1 VHDRLVGLVAGRFA
15 IELVLAR
22 LVQWPAIMSNQNE
35 RIRYAVVGAGNIAQV
50 AVLPAFGHA
59 DSNSELC
66 AVISG
71 DAEKR
76 TALREKYD
84 FELDGDYA
92 DFESILE
99 RGRIDAVYVAT
110 PNSHHKEFTLRAA
123 DAGVNVLCEKPMA
136 PTAEDCRAM
145 IEACIGNDVKLMVA
159 YRLHFEEA
167 TLEAMEIARS
177 GKLGKLRL
185 FSSFFS
191 HVVRPGDIRRE
202 PDVAGGATY
211 DLGVYCINA
220 ARHLFDAEPIL
231 VRAEAI
237 EKDGVDDTVSA
248 VLRFPGD
255 RLAQF
260 CVSNSVAGVS
270 SYRIGGSDGDL
281 RVEPAYEYVDA
292 LMHHLT
298 IDEDTKTK
306 KFKRGDQ
313 FAPELRYFSECIL
326 EDREPEPSGEEG
338 LCDVRVVE
346 AILESA
352 RQDRSVPLPPY
363 ERRRRPSRDQADHVR
378 PVKKPKTVNAPSPSV
393 K

>member
-1 VHDRLVGLVAGRFA
+1 MAKETRK
-15 IELVLAR
+15 
-22 LVQWPAIMSNQNE
+22 
-35 RIRYAVVGAGNIAQV
+35 IRYAVVGAGNIAQV

-59 DSNSELC
+59 EENSELC
-66 AVISG
+66 ALISG

-76 TALREKYD
+76 AALRDKYEV
-84 FELDGDYA
+84 ELDGDYA

-123 DAGVNVLCEKPMA
+123 AAGVHVLCEKPLA
-136 PTAEDCRAM
+136 PTADDCREM
-145 IEACIGNDVKLMVA
+145 IEACSANDVKLMVA

-167 TLEAMEIARS
+167 TLEAIEIARS
-177 GKLGKLRL
+177 GKLGELKL

-202 PDVAGGATY
+202 PEVAGGATY

-220 ARHLFDAEPIL
+220 ARNLFDAEPIL
-231 VRAEAI
+231 VLAQAI
-237 EKDGVDDTVSA
+237 EKNGVDDTLSA
-248 VLRFPGD
+248 VLRFPDD

-270 SYRIGGSDGDL
+270 SYRIGGSNGDL
-281 RVEPAYEYVDA
+281 RVEPAYEYVEPIV
-292 LMHHLT
+292 HHLT
-298 IDEDTKTK
+298 IDEETKTK
-306 KFKRGDQ
+306 KFKKGDQ
-313 FAPELRYFSECIL
+313 FAPELRHFSQCIL
-326 EDREPEPSGEEG
+326 DDREPEPSGEEG
-338 LCDVRVVE
+338 FCDVRVVE

-352 RQDRSVPLPPY
+352 REGRPVALASYDRS
-363 ERRRRPSRDQADHVR
+363 RRPTIEQADHAP